1 MGTKNYWETTRKLL
15 LVVNFESLERIHEHR
30 NAIKATGLNI
40 NDCMVLA
47 IVESKKECQ
56 MLTEIH
62 SVVYASD
69 KEINILGRWKNENIG
84 KVLGET
90 FDVMMIIGDHLPKV
104 RKQLKR
110 VKAKILVG
118 MNTNVEFLTIDLKS
132 EHSAPDQ
139 LLNFAK
145 STLEKI
151 N

>member
-1 MGTKNYWETTRKLL
+1 M
-15 LVVNFESLERIHEHR
+15 
-30 NAIKATGLNI
+30 GLNI

-47 IVESKKECQ
+47 IVESKKERQ

-69 KEINILGRWKNENIG
+69 KEINVLGRWKNEHIG

-90 FDVMMIIGDHLPKV
+90 FDIMIILGDHLPKV
-104 RKQLKR
+104 LKQLKR
-110 VKAKILVG
+110 IRSHMSVG
-118 MNTNVEFLTIDLKS
+118 VNTNADFLTIDLKTEQS
-132 EHSAPDQ
+132 TLDQ

-145 STLEKI
+145 TTLEKI

>member
-1 MGTKNYWETTRKLL
+1 MGTKSYWDTTRKML
-15 LVVNFESLERIHEHR
+15 LVVNFESLEKVHEYR
-30 NAIKATGLNI
+30 NAIKAMGLNI

-47 IVESKKECQ
+47 IVESKKERQ

-69 KEINILGRWKNENIG
+69 KEINVLGRWKNEHIG

-90 FDVMMIIGDHLPKV
+90 FDIMIILGDHLPKV
-104 RKQLKR
+104 LKQLKR
-110 VKAKILVG
+110 IRSHMSVG
-118 MNTNVEFLTIDLKS
+118 VNTNADFLTIDLKTEQS
-132 EHSAPDQ
+132 TPDQ

-145 STLEKI
+145 TTLEKI